1 MTKKDLEENDQNWRR
16 VAAAFLRPAPGPTP
30 VQTEAFVS
38 RLMGRLEPAPSSWI
52 AAGLRWLT
60 PAAGLALAA
69 SVGFMLL
76 PTSAPAEPAEALVS
90 GISIPEN
97 PLALNLEE

>member
-1 MTKKDLEENDQNWRR
+1 MKDEETHENDRAWRR
-16 VAAAFLRPAPGPTP
+16 IAAAFLRPAPGPSP

-38 RLMGRLEPAPSSWI
+38 RVMGRLEPEPWR

-76 PTSAPAEPAEALVS
+76 PTSAPAEPAETMMEGL
-90 GISIPEN
+90 SIPEN
-97 PLALNLEE
+97 PLSLDLEE